1 MKMNKKLM
9 FFVKK
14 ILIVING
21 RFILVLKKNKYSENE
36 GVYML
41 KNNFCF
47 DKNVR
52 MFEIEGIKMIGNTA
66 NGSIIGLDDD
76 GDELVQKLMNNQSL
90 TEEDLNEKTV
100 QILECMKD
108 LGFFE
113 GASNDSKLKAAYLH
127 LTDRCNLNC
136 IGCYSY
142 VENRNTQDVL
152 PFESICRILD
162 ELTKNG
168 VEELVFSGGEPF
180 IRKDIADICRY
191 AKEVANIKSLSVI
204 TNGTMLY
211 ERHLN
216 ALQYIDIL
224 NISIDGYNEETQFI
238 RDTGIM
244 KRIVSNIEYLKPLV
258 SLNLIATIHKRNL
271 EYAQEYI
278 NFANDLGVR
287 LSFSIFTVDPNNEE
301 FKDYIFD
308 NKSLVDFS
316 KKVLTFDEDVPIMD
330 MPTGE
335 VCLTCRGNCEVGKEM
350 VSIAAD
356 GSIYPCHMLHDNELR
371 MGNILQDE
379 LGSILKSEENVFN
392 FLTVEEVNGCKD
404 CSYRY
409 LCGGGCRGRSWLY
422 NKTLTDRDSYC
433 PFIKTFYRGT
443 VKRLKETITQ

>member
-1 MKMNKKLM
+1 M
-9 FFVKK
+9 F
-14 ILIVING
+14 LT
-21 RFILVLKKNKYSENE
+21 KNEYSEIG
-36 GVYML
+36 GVFML
-41 KNNFCF
+41 KNKFCV
-47 DKNVR
+47 DKSVR
-52 MFEIEGIKMIGNTA
+52 LFEIEGIRMIGNIA

-76 GDELVQKLMNNQSL
+76 GYALVQKLINDLTL
-90 TEEDLNEKTV
+90 TEDDLNENTV
-100 QILECMKD
+100 QILDYMED

-113 GASNDSKLKAAYLH
+113 GARQDTKLKAAYLH

-136 IGCYSY
+136 VGCYSY
-142 VENRNTQDVL
+142 VEHRNKRDVL
-152 PFESICRILD
+152 PYESVCKVLD
-162 ELTKNG
+162 ELKKNG
-168 VEELVFSGGEPF
+168 VEQLVFSGGEPF

-191 AKEVANIKSLSVI
+191 TKEVANVEFLSVI
-204 TNGTMLY
+204 TNGTMFY
-211 ERHLN
+211 ERHLD

-238 RDTGIM
+238 RDKGIM
-244 KRIVSNIEYLKPLV
+244 KRIISNIEYLKPLV
-258 SLNLIATIHKRNL
+258 SINLIATIHKRNL
-271 EYAQEYI
+271 KYAQEYI

-287 LSFSIFTVDPNNEE
+287 LSFSIFTVDPHDEE

-316 KKVLTFDEDVPIMD
+316 KRVLTFDENVPIMD

-379 LGSILKSEENVFN
+379 LGSILKSENNVFN
-392 FLTVEEVNGCKD
+392 FLNVEEVNGCKD

-433 PFIKTFYRGT
+433 PFIKTFYRET
-443 VKRLKETITQ
+443 VKRLKETIAH